1 MGCSEGGVGVALGRN
16 LRLVK
21 RFNEC
26 TSGLDGFR
34 VFALEGMCPSVLR
47 NPVDGIA

>member
-1 MGCSEGGVGVALGRN
+1 MGCSEGGVGVVLGRN

-26 TSGLDGFR
+26 IFGFDGFR
-34 VFALEGMCPSVLR
+34 VFVLEGMCFSVLR
-47 NPVDGIA
+47 NFVDGIV